1 MTTMPP
7 NFGRAYDL
15 SGLGKPPVDTSTPM
29 PGLEVTATNLT
40 AEFLPMSAQKPVVVL
55 CWSARSAES
64 VEMLRALG
72 KLALADQGSWVLARV
87 NIDEQPQVAQA
98 LQTRTIPYGLVFIA
112 EQPIPFVEQALN
124 ETQLREVITKILTL
138 AAQQGIGEAPVEQSE
153 PEEDEALAALDRG
166 DFVTAEAAYK
176 ALLARKPS
184 DVYGK
189 VGLAQVQLLIRTDGL
204 DAAEIMK
211 IAIEQPDDVQI
222 QMQCADVEIMQG
234 DLEQGFK
241 RLLRLISVLSGDE
254 QKSVKDRLLELF
266 ALVDPADP
274 RVIKARAA
282 LANALF

>member
-1 MTTMPP
+1 MTFPP
-7 NFGRAYDL
+7 NFGQAYDL
-15 SGLGKPPVDTSTPM
+15 SGLGKPAADTSTPM
-29 PGLEVTATNLT
+29 PGLEINATNLT

-55 CWSARSAES
+55 CWSARSPES
-64 VEMLRALG
+64 VQMLRDLG

-124 ETQLREVITKILTL
+124 ENQLREVINKILTL
-138 AAQQGIGEAPVEQSE
+138 AAQQGIGEAPVEQAE
-153 PEEDEALAALDRG
+153 PEEDEAIAAIDRG
-166 DFVTAEAAYK
+166 DFVAAEASYR
-176 ALLARKPS
+176 ALLARKPN

-189 VGLAQVQLLIRTDGL
+189 IGLAQVQLLMRTEGL
-204 DAAEIMK
+204 DAALVMQK
-211 IAIEQPDDVQI
+211 AIEEPDNIEI
-222 QMQCADVEIMQG
+222 QMQCADVEVMQG

-241 RLLRLISVLSGDE
+241 RLLHLISILTGDE
-254 QKSVKDRLLELF
+254 QKSAKDRLLEFF
-266 ALVDPADP
+266 ALVDSADP

>member
-1 MTTMPP
+1 MTLPP
-7 NFGRAYDL
+7 NFGAAYDL
-15 SGLGKPPVDTSTPM
+15 SNLGKPPVDTSTPM
-29 PGLEVTATNLT
+29 PGLEITAANLA

-64 VEMLRALG
+64 VTMLRDLG
-72 KLALADQGSWVLARV
+72 KLALADDGSWVLARV

-138 AAQQGIGEAPVEQSE
+138 AAQQGIGEAPVEEAE
-153 PEEDEALAALDRG
+153 PEEEEALAALDRG
-166 DFVTAEAAYK
+166 DYVAAEVAYQ
-176 ALLARKPS
+176 ALLARKPN

-189 VGLAQVQLLIRTDGL
+189 VGLAQVQLLKRTDAI
-204 DAAEIMK
+204 DAVAIMQA
-211 IAIEQPDDVQI
+211 AIEAPDDLQI

-241 RLLRLISVLSGDE
+241 RLLRMITVLSGDE
-254 QKSVKDRLLELF
+254 QKLVKDRLLELF

>member
-1 MTTMPP
+1 MTFPP
-7 NFGRAYDL
+7 NFGQAYDL
-15 SGLGKPPVDTSTPM
+15 SGLGKPPVDTTTPM

-64 VEMLRALG
+64 VEMLRVLG
-72 KLALADQGSWVLARV
+72 KLAIADQGTWVLARV

-112 EQPIPFVEQALN
+112 EQPIPFVEQVLN

-138 AAQQGIGEAPVEQSE
+138 AAQQGIGEAPVEQAE
-153 PEEDEALAALDRG
+153 PEEDEALEALDRG
-166 DFVTAEAAYK
+166 DFATAEAAYK
-176 ALLARKPS
+176 ALLARKPN

-189 VGLAQVQLLIRTDGL
+189 VGLAQVQLLMRTDGL
-204 DAAEIMK
+204 DAASVMQS
-211 IAIEQPDDVQI
+211 AIENPDEITI
-222 QMQCADVEIMQG
+222 QMVCADVEIMQG

-241 RLLRLISVLSGDE
+241 RLLRLISTYSGAE
-254 QKSVKDRLLELF
+254 QKLVKERLLELF

>member
-1 MTTMPP
+1 MTFPP
-7 NFGRAYDL
+7 NFGQAYDL
-15 SGLGKPPVDTSTPM
+15 SGLGKPPVDTTTPM
-29 PGLEVTATNLT
+29 PGLEVTAANLT
-40 AEFLPMSAQKPVVVL
+40 AEFLPMSAEKPVVVL
-55 CWSARSAES
+55 CWSARSTES
-64 VEMLRALG
+64 VEMLRVLG
-72 KLALADQGSWVLARV
+72 KLAMADQGAWVLARV

-138 AAQQGIGEAPVEQSE
+138 AAQQGIGEAPVEQAE

-166 DFVTAEAAYK
+166 DFATAEAAYK
-176 ALLARKPS
+176 ALLARKPN

-189 VGLAQVQLLIRTDGL
+189 VGLAQVQLLMRTDGV
-204 DAAEIMK
+204 DAARVMQS
-211 IAIEQPDDVQI
+211 AIENPDEISI
-222 QMQCADVEIMQG
+222 QMECADIEIMQG

-241 RLLRLISVLSGDE
+241 RLLRLITIFSGAE
-254 QKSVKDRLLELF
+254 QKLLKERLLELF
-266 ALVDPADP
+266 ALVDPADA

>member
-1 MTTMPP
+1 MTFPP
-7 NFGRAYDL
+7 NFGQAYDL
-15 SGLGKPPVDTSTPM
+15 SGLGKPTADTSTPM
-29 PGLEVTATNLT
+29 PGLEINATNLT

-55 CWSARSAES
+55 CWSARSPES
-64 VEMLRALG
+64 VQMLRDLG

-124 ETQLREVITKILTL
+124 ENQLREVINKILTL
-138 AAQQGIGEAPVEQSE
+138 AAQQGIGEAPVEQAE
-153 PEEDEALAALDRG
+153 PEEDEAIAAIDRG
-166 DFVTAEAAYK
+166 DFVAAEASYR
-176 ALLARKPS
+176 ALLARKPN

-189 VGLAQVQLLIRTDGL
+189 IGLAQVQLLMRTEGL
-204 DAAEIMK
+204 DAALVMQK
-211 IAIEQPDDVQI
+211 AIEEPDNIEI
-222 QMQCADVEIMQG
+222 QMQCADVEVMQG

-241 RLLRLISVLSGDE
+241 RLLNLISILAGDE
-254 QKSVKDRLLELF
+254 QKNAKDRLLEFF
-266 ALVDPADP
+266 ALVDSADP

>member
-1 MTTMPP
+1 MPP

-15 SGLGKPPVDTSTPM
+15 SGLGKPAVDTSTPM
-29 PGLEVTATNLT
+29 PGLEVTAANLT

-55 CWSARSAES
+55 CWSVRSPES
-64 VEMLRALG
+64 VEMLKSLG

-124 ETQLREVITKILTL
+124 ESQLREVITKILTL
-138 AAQQGIGEAPVEQSE
+138 AAQQGIGEAPVEQAE

-166 DFVTAEAAYK
+166 DFAAAENAYR
-176 ALLARKPS
+176 ALLARKPN
-184 DVYGK
+184 DTYGK
-189 VGLAQVQLLIRTDGL
+189 VGLAQVQLLLRTDGV
-204 DAAEIMK
+204 DAAKIMQS
-211 IAIEQPDDVQI
+211 AIENPDDVAI
-222 QMQCADVEIMQG
+222 QMECADIEIMQG

-241 RLLRLISVLSGDE
+241 RLLRLVSALSGDE
-254 QKSVKDRLLELF
+254 QKSVKERLLELF

>member
-1 MTTMPP
+1 MTMPP

-15 SGLGKPPVDTSTPM
+15 SGLGKPPVDTSTSM
-29 PGLEVTATNLT
+29 PGLEINATNLT

-64 VEMLRALG
+64 VEMLKALG
-72 KLALADQGSWVLARV
+72 KLALADQGAWVLARV

-124 ETQLREVITKILTL
+124 ETQLREVINKILTL
-138 AAQQGIGEAPVEQSE
+138 AAQQGIGEAPVEQAE
-153 PEEDEALAALDRG
+153 PEEDEALAAIDRG
-166 DFVTAEAAYK
+166 DFAAAEASYR
-176 ALLARKPS
+176 ALLARKPN

-189 VGLAQVQLLIRTDGL
+189 LGLAQVQLLMRTNGV
-204 DAAEIMK
+204 DAAKVMQS
-211 IAIEQPDDVQI
+211 AIENPDDLAI
-222 QMQCADVEIMQG
+222 QMECADIEIMQG
-234 DLEQGFK
+234 YLEEGFK
-241 RLLRLISVLSGDE
+241 RLLKLIAIYKGDE
-254 QKSVKDRLLELF
+254 QKQVKERLLELF

>member
-1 MTTMPP
+1 MTLPP
-7 NFGRAYDL
+7 NFGRAFDL

-40 AEFLPMSAQKPVVVL
+40 TEFLPMSAQKPVVVL
-55 CWSARSAES
+55 CWSARSPES
-64 VEMLRALG
+64 VEMLRDLG

-98 LQTRTIPYGLVFIA
+98 LQTRTIPYGLVFIG

-124 ETQLREVITKILTL
+124 ESQLREVITKILTL
-138 AAQQGIGEAPVEQSE
+138 AAQQGIGEAPVEQAE
-153 PEEDEALAALDRG
+153 PEEDEAIEAIDRG
-166 DFVTAEAAYK
+166 DFAAAEAAYK
-176 ALLARKPS
+176 ALLVRKPN
-184 DVYGK
+184 DPYGK

-204 DAAEIMK
+204 DAAQVMQF
-211 IAIEQPDDVQI
+211 ALANPDDVAAQI
-222 QMQCADVEIMQG
+222 QCADVEVLQG

-241 RLLRLISVLSGDE
+241 RLLNLITILSGDE
-254 QKSVKDRLLELF
+254 QKNVKERLLELF

-274 RVIKARAA
+274 RVIKARTA

>member
-1 MTTMPP
+1 MTFPP
-7 NFGRAYDL
+7 NFGQAYDL
-15 SGLGKPPVDTSTPM
+15 SGLGKPPVDTTTPM
-29 PGLEVTATNLT
+29 PGLEVTAANLT
-40 AEFLPMSAQKPVVVL
+40 AEFLPMSAEKPVVVL

-64 VEMLRALG
+64 VEMLRVLG
-72 KLALADQGSWVLARV
+72 KLAMADQGAWVLARV

-138 AAQQGIGEAPVEQSE
+138 AAQQGIGEAPVEQAE

-166 DFVTAEAAYK
+166 DFATAEAAYQ
-176 ALLARKPS
+176 ALLARKPN

-189 VGLAQVQLLIRTDGL
+189 VGLAQVQLLMRTDGA
-204 DAAEIMK
+204 DAARVMQS
-211 IAIEQPDDVQI
+211 AIENPDEISI
-222 QMQCADVEIMQG
+222 QMECADIEIMQG

-241 RLLRLISVLSGDE
+241 RLLRLITIFSGAE
-254 QKSVKDRLLELF
+254 QKLVKERLLELF

-274 RVIKARAA
+274 RVFKARAA

>member
-1 MTTMPP
+1 MTFPP
-7 NFGRAYDL
+7 NFGQAYDL

-29 PGLEVTATNLT
+29 PGLEVTAANLT

-64 VEMLRALG
+64 VEMLRVLG
-72 KLALADQGSWVLARV
+72 KLAIADQGAWVLARV

-98 LQTRTIPYGLVFIA
+98 LQTRIIPYGLVFIA

-166 DFVTAEAAYK
+166 DFASAEAAYK
-176 ALLARKPS
+176 ALLARKPH

-189 VGLAQVQLLIRTDGL
+189 VGLAQVQLLIRTDGV
-204 DAAEIMK
+204 DAAKAMQNAIENPDD
-211 IAIEQPDDVQI
+211 IAI
-222 QMQCADVEIMQG
+222 QMECADIEVMQG

-241 RLLRLISVLSGDE
+241 RLLRLITIFSGAE
-254 QKSVKDRLLELF
+254 QKLVKERLLELF
-266 ALVDPADP
+266 ALVDPADS

>member
-1 MTTMPP
+1 MTMPP
-7 NFGRAYDL
+7 NFGRAFDL
-15 SGLGKPPVDTSTPM
+15 SGLGKPPVDTSTPL
-29 PGLEVTATNLT
+29 PGLEVNATNLT

-55 CWSARSAES
+55 CWSARSPES
-64 VEMLRALG
+64 VEMLRDLG

-138 AAQQGIGEAPVEQSE
+138 AAQQGIGEAPVEQAE
-153 PEEDEALAALDRG
+153 PEEDAAIEAIDRG
-166 DFVTAEAAYK
+166 DFAAAEASYK
-176 ALLARKPS
+176 ALLARKPN
-184 DVYGK
+184 DPYGK
-189 VGLAQVQLLIRTDGL
+189 VGLAQVQLLMRTDGL
-204 DAAEIMK
+204 DAAKVMQDA
-211 IAIEQPDDVQI
+211 IAKPDDLAA

-241 RLLRLISVLSGDE
+241 RLLNLITIYAGDE
-254 QKSVKDRLLELF
+254 RKLVKERLLELF
-266 ALVDPADP
+266 ALVDPSDP
-274 RVIKARAA
+274 RVIKARTS

>member
-1 MTTMPP
+1 MTFPP
-7 NFGRAYDL
+7 NFGHAYDL

-29 PGLEVTATNLT
+29 PGLEINATNLT

-64 VEMLRALG
+64 VEMLRVLG
-72 KLALADQGSWVLARV
+72 KLANADQGTWVLARV

-138 AAQQGIGEAPVEQSE
+138 AAQQGIGEAPIEQAE

-166 DFVTAEAAYK
+166 DFATAEASYK
-176 ALLARKPS
+176 ALLARKPN
-184 DVYGK
+184 DIYGK
-189 VGLAQVQLLIRTDGL
+189 VGLAQVQLLMRTDGV
-204 DAAEIMK
+204 DAAAVMQQ
-211 IAIEQPDDVQI
+211 AIENLDDIEI
-222 QMQCADVEIMQG
+222 QMQCADIEIMQG

-241 RLLRLISVLSGDE
+241 RLLRLISLLSGAE
-254 QKSVKDRLLELF
+254 QQKVKERLLELF

>member
-1 MTTMPP
+1 MPP
-7 NFGRAYDL
+7 NFGRAFDL

-29 PGLEVTATNLT
+29 PGLEIDATNLT

-72 KLALADQGSWVLARV
+72 RLALADQGAWVLARV

-112 EQPIPFVEQALN
+112 EQPIPFVEQALT
-124 ETQLREVITKILTL
+124 ETQLREVINKILTL
-138 AAQQGIGEAPVEQSE
+138 AAQQGIGEAPVEQAE

-166 DFVTAEAAYK
+166 DFAAAEASYR
-176 ALLARKPS
+176 ALLARKPN

-189 VGLAQVQLLIRTDGL
+189 LGLAQVQLLIRTNGV
-204 DAAEIMK
+204 DAAVVMQK
-211 IAIEQPDDVQI
+211 AIEHPDDLTI
-222 QMQCADVEIMQG
+222 QMECADIEIMQG
-234 DLEQGFK
+234 YLEEGFK
-241 RLLRLISVLSGDE
+241 RLLRLISMLVGDE
-254 QKSVKDRLLELF
+254 QKQVKERLLELF